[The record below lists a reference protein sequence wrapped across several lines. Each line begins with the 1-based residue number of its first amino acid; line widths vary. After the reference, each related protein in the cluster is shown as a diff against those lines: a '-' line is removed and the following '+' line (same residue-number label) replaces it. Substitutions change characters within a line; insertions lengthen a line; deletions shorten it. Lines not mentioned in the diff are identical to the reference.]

1 MCASRCGGGVMWPL
15 WPGWKEEEIVE
26 VDAVQY
32 CNMRT
37 WSLLKTRFTL
47 DRVGYRISF
56 VFFFLFADDV
66 IRRVLRS
73 ACFPLHL
80 RNAFDSSEEEQ
91 KRNKQ
96 INAEDEVVSI
106 WLYHRQICFPFDVS
120 SPFCLGFVVEQSF
133 YFTVSFISISRKE
146 AEVKQK

>member
-1 MCASRCGGGVMWPL
+1 MRWWCYVATVARLKRGRNRRGGRSP
-15 WPGWKEEEIVE
+15 IVIWE
-26 VDAVQY
+26 LG
-32 CNMRT
+32 
-37 WSLLKTRFTL
+37 SLLKTRFTL